1 MSTEAGTIQNT
12 STEVIEVQGNKLIR
26 TLKSI
31 LASGKINRIIIS
43 SANGATLLDIPYA
56 AGLTATALVTLLI
69 HPLALL
75 TPIVLLLGRFK
86 IEIVRLEGEQAPT
99 WQEAAREPEAPPTS
113 EEAAREPEA
122 EAPPTSEEAARE
134 PEAEVEVEIEP
145 ATPADKP
152 EPDKLEK
159 ITGIGKVFAGRLR
172 NAGIHTF
179 AQLAEQSPERISEIV
194 SEEKKVSI
202 SETQEWIN
210 QARQLAGKDEA

>member
-12 STEVIEVQGNKLIR
+12 SAEVIEVQGNKLIQ
-26 TLKSI
+26 TLKNI
-31 LASGKINRIIIS
+31 LAAGKINRIIIS

-99 WQEAAREPEAPPTS
+99 W
-113 EEAAREPEA
+113 EEAAREA

-202 SETQEWIN
+202 SETQEWIS